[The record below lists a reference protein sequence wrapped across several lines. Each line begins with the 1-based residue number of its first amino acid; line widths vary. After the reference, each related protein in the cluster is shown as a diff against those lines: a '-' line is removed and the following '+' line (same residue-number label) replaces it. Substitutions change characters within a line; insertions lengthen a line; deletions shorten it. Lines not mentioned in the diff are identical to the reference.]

1 MIRKAQEKDIDKILD
16 LLRQVARVHH
26 KGRPDIFMDGTKYVK
41 EELKLMLNKD
51 LDPIFVYTDRNDL
64 PIGYAFC
71 NTICHKNDT
80 VLTDI
85 KTLYI
90 DDLCVDIEYRGQG
103 IGTKLYEYVKEYA
116 KENRY
121 YNVTLNVWELNP
133 NAKRFYE
140 HLGLHVLKTY
150 MEEII

>member
-41 EELKLMLNKD
+41 DELKLMLNKD

-116 KENRY
+116 KENLY

-133 NAKRFYE
+133 SAKRFYE